1 MSEAPLPTAGP
12 ASSSLDDAGLA
23 RLYRALLVPRLVEEK
38 MLRLLR
44 QGRLSKW
51 FSGIGQEAIAVGV
64 VAAPDEADFVLPLHR
79 NLGVFTARN
88 VDLDR
93 LLRQLL
99 GREGG
104 FTDGRDRSFHFGALE
119 HGIVGMISHLGAML
133 PVADGLALAGRLR
146 GERRVVA
153 VFSGDGGASEGD
165 FHEALNLAA
174 VWRLPVVFVVENNGW
189 GLSTPT
195 SEQYACGDLA
205 DRAVGYGMPG
215 VVIDGND
222 VLAVLA
228 AVGAAADRGRGGDGP
243 TLIEAK
249 TYRMRGHEETSGT
262 GYVPPDELARWA
274 RLDPLL
280 RFESVLDGRG
290 VLPAGEREA
299 LRVEIAAEVDA
310 RVEAALAAPEPDST
324 VDREMAAVWAPAAI
338 ASTPAGDRRARPVP
352 GGPVV
357 EMRYIDAISDGLRE
371 AMRADDRVVLLG
383 QDIAEY
389 GGAFKV
395 TDGFVAEFGKE
406 RVRNTPIIESG
417 ALGCALGLAL
427 DGFHPMVE
435 MQFGDFIS
443 CGFNQVVNNLATTHY
458 RWGAPVPVVI
468 RAPVGGGTGAG
479 PFHSQNIEAFF
490 ANVPGLRIVAPAT
503 PADAKGLL
511 LAAFEDPNPVLFLE
525 HKALYRAER
534 GPVPAGW
541 HPVAF
546 GEARV
551 ARPGRDA
558 TVVTYGIGVRWAL
571 EAAGVLADGGAGDVE
586 VIDLRTLRPWDTATV
601 LASVERTG
609 RALVLHEAPQTGGFG
624 GEIAAVIGERAFAHL
639 DAPVVRVG
647 STDTPVPF
655 SRRLEALHS
664 ARGGL
669 LPALRS
675 LLAY

>member
-1 MSEAPLPTAGP
+1 MAQVVPPVASE
-12 ASSSLDDAGLA
+12 LDDAALA
-23 RLYRALLVPRLVEEK
+23 RLYRALLLPRLVEEK

-64 VAAPDEADFVLPLHR
+64 VMALEKDDFVLPLHR
-79 NLGVFTARN
+79 NLGVFTSRG

-104 FTDGRDRSFHFGALE
+104 FTEGRDRSFHFGTLE

-146 GERRVVA
+146 GAQRVVA
-153 VFSGDGGASEGD
+153 VFSGDGGTSEGD

-174 VWRLPVVFVVENNGW
+174 VWRLPVVFLVENNGW

-195 SEQYACGDLA
+195 SEQYACRDLA
-205 DRAVGYGMPG
+205 DRAAGYGMPG

-222 VLAVLA
+222 VLAVMA
-228 AVGAAADRGRGGDGP
+228 AVGEAAARGRGGAGP

-249 TYRMRGHEETSGT
+249 TYRMRGHEEASGT
-262 GYVPPDELARWA
+262 DYVPPDELARWA
-274 RLDPLL
+274 ERDPLL
-280 RFESVLDGRG
+280 RLESVLDGRG
-290 VLPAGEREA
+290 VLPRGERDA
-299 LRVEIAAEVDA
+299 LRAEIAADVDG

-324 VDREMAAVWAPAAI
+324 VEREVSAVYAAPR
-338 ASTPAGDRRARPVP
+338 PPRAEPQRSQAT
-352 GGPVV
+352 
-357 EMRYIDAISDGLRE
+357 EIRYIDAISDGLRE
-371 AMRADDRVVLLG
+371 AMRADECVVLLG

-443 CGFNQVVNNLATTHY
+443 CGWNQVANNLATTRY

-479 PFHSQNIEAFF
+479 PFHSQNIEGYF

-511 LAAFEDPNPVLFLE
+511 LSAFDDPNPVLYLE

-541 HPVAF
+541 HTVPF
-546 GEARV
+546 GSARV

-571 EAAGVLADGGAGDVE
+571 EAAGALAGENAGDVE
-586 VIDLRTLRPWDTATV
+586 VIDLRSLRPWDTETV

-609 RALVLHEAPQTGGFG
+609 RVLVLHEAPQTGGFG
-624 GEIAAVIGERAFAHL
+624 GELAAVIGERAFASL
-639 DAPVVRVG
+639 DAPVIRVG

-655 SRRLEALHS
+655 SRRLETLHS
-664 ARGGL
+664 ARTSL